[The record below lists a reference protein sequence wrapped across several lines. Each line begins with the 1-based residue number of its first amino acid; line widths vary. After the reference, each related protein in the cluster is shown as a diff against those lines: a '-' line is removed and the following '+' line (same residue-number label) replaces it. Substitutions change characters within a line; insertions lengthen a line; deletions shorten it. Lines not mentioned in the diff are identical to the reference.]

1 MKKFFIIIITFLFS
15 LNANAE
21 VIKNKLKN
29 ELTKK
34 SSDYISGSLESIF
47 PTAEVSLSSGT
58 SDKVLF

>member
-34 SSDYISGSLESIF
+34 SNDYISGSIESIF